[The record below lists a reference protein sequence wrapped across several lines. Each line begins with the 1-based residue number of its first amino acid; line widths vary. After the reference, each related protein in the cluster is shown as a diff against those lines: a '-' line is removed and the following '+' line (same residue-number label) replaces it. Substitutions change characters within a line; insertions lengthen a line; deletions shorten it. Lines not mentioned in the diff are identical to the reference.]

1 MVKSL
6 IGWASWESN
15 FLFPKL
21 FACHVWSAALGHH
34 CCPSLP
40 LMRADELVLRDT
52 IWTGLPLPPLPPSF
66 SQTSDSCVARRRMK
80 EKCKSKGSCKGWS
93 FFKMNLKCLVE
104 TPEQQ
109 GHLIV
114 EVGKGAAHRSGELSG
129 YGWFGL
135 YLLAACFLLFLASC
149 SIRLHCPN

>member
-52 IWTGLPLPPLPPSF
+52 IWAGLPPPPLPPIF
-66 SQTSDSCVARRRMK
+66 LLYQWQLC
-80 EKCKSKGSCKGWS
+80 
-93 FFKMNLKCLVE
+93 
-104 TPEQQ
+104 
-109 GHLIV
+109 
-114 EVGKGAAHRSGELSG
+114 GKGKKERETQEQRIL
-129 YGWFGL
+129 
-135 YLLAACFLLFLASC
+135 
-149 SIRLHCPN
+149 

>member
-52 IWTGLPLPPLPPSF
+52 IWTGLPPSPLPQSF
-66 SQTSDSCVARRRMK
+66 PYTSDSCVARKRKRNARLK
-80 EKCKSKGSCKGWS
+80 NPVKDDH
-93 FFKMNLKCLVE
+93 FFKWTLNVLLKL
-104 TPEQQ
+104 QNNS
-109 GHLIV
+109 HLIV
-114 EVGKGAAHRSGELSG
+114 EVGKGVVTKIRGIIWLWLIWDVLTSSM
-129 YGWFGL
+129 
-135 YLLAACFLLFLASC
+135 FLPFLASC
-149 SIRLHCPN
+149 SIRLHWSN

>member
-52 IWTGLPLPPLPPSF
+52 IWTGLPPLPLPPILLLH
-66 SQTSDSCVARRRMK
+66 QWQLWGKGKK
-80 EKCKSKGSCKGWS
+80 EKWKSKESWKGWS
-93 FFKMNLKCLVE
+93 FLKMNLKCLVE

-114 EVGKGAAHRSGELSG
+114 EVGKGVVTKIRGIIWLWLIWVALTSSM
-129 YGWFGL
+129 
-135 YLLAACFLLFLASC
+135 FLPFLAGC
-149 SIRLHCPN
+149 SIRWH